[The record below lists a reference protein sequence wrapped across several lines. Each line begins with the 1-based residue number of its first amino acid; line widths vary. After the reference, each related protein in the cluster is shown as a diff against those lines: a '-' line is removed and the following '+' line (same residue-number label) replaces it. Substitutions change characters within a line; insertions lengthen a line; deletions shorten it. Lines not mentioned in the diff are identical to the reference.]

1 MKKNDRFLYL
11 RLLKYVIPYW
21 KKLALSAFLLALI
34 AASEPIFPALM
45 KPLIDDGFTN
55 HNQDLIKW
63 IPIAM
68 VALFIF
74 RGLITFA
81 SSYASAWVANRVVA
95 DLRVEMFSHL
105 LHLPVSFFD
114 QHSSARISS
123 HVAYDVGAVTGAATS
138 ALTVIVR
145 DSLTVLALLSWL
157 FWLDWKLTSITLG
170 MIPFIALTVRYFN
183 QRLRKVSLQGQYAMA
198 SITHAIEEAA
208 TNNRIIKV
216 HSAEEYESNHFQSI
230 NEKQRNISMR
240 ATVASSALTPLVQII
255 ASVSVAIIIGISL
268 NSSHENSV
276 TAGEFMGFLTALLL
290 LLPPIKRLTGITG
303 TIQRGL
309 AAAEMVFSIIDKKT
323 ERLHED
329 APHHINV
336 ANGEIEFRD
345 IYFKYP
351 ESDEPVLK
359 NFSLKI
365 PAGQTIALIGRS
377 GSGKTTVT
385 NLLSAF
391 YCIQNGNIILNGTNF
406 NTISLK
412 EIRSNIAL
420 VSQDIRLFN
429 NTILYNVAYGEDDPD
444 TERVKQSLVAA
455 HAIEFVDQLPDGINT
470 IIGQNG
476 VKLSGGQRQR
486 ISIARAFYKDPPI
499 LILDE
504 ATSALDTES
513 ERNVQTA
520 LNELMQGRTTIVV
533 AHRLSTIEKADRIIV
548 MDHGK
553 IIEDGTH
560 KQLLEDNGMY
570 AHYYQLQFSDL

>member
-1 MKKNDRFLYL
+1 MNDRSLYF
-11 RLLKYVIPYW
+11 RLLTYVIPYW
-21 KKLALSAFLLALI
+21 KRLALSAFLLALL

-55 HNQDLIKW
+55 HNKSVIEW
-63 IPIAM
+63 VPIAII
-68 VALFIF
+68 ALFF
-74 RGLITFA
+74 LRGMITFA

-95 DLRVEMFSHL
+95 DLRTEMFSHL

-114 QHSSARISS
+114 QNSSARISS

-157 FWLDWKLTSITLG
+157 LWLDWKLTSITLA

-183 QRLRKVSLQGQYAMA
+183 RRLRKVSSQGQYAMA
-198 SITHAIEEAA
+198 GITHSIEEAA
-208 TNNRIIKV
+208 TNNRIIKI
-216 HSAEEYESNHFQSI
+216 HSAEEYEADNFRSI

-255 ASVSVAIIIGISL
+255 ASFSVAIIIAVSL
-268 NSSHENSV
+268 NSSYENSA

-309 AAAEMVFSIIDKKT
+309 AAAEMVFSIIDEHT
-323 ERLHED
+323 ERRNGSSLQNKN
-329 APHHINV
+329 I
-336 ANGEIEFRD
+336 ANGKIEFKN

-351 ESDEPVLK
+351 ESKEPILES
-359 NFSLKI
+359 FSLQI
-365 PAGQTIALIGRS
+365 PAGQTIALVGRS
-377 GSGKTTVT
+377 GSGKTTIT
-385 NLLSAF
+385 SLLSGF
-391 YCIQNGNIILNGTNF
+391 YCIQNGDILLNNVSFKNIP
-406 NTISLK
+406 LK
-412 EIRSNIAL
+412 EIRKNIAL
-420 VSQDIRLFN
+420 VSQDVRLFN
-429 NTILYNVAYGEDDPD
+429 NTVLYNVAYGENNPD
-444 TERVKQSLVAA
+444 TDKVKQSLIAA
-455 HAIEFVDQLPDGINT
+455 HAMEFVDQLPDGVNT
-470 IIGQNG
+470 LVGQNG

-513 ERNVQTA
+513 ERNVQAA
-520 LNELMQGRTTIVV
+520 LDELMMDRTTIVI
-533 AHRLSTIEKADRIIV
+533 AHRLSTIERADRIIV
-548 MDHGK
+548 MDNGN
-553 IIEDGTH
+553 IREEGNH
-560 KQLLEDNGMY
+560 KELLKANGLY
-570 AHYYQLQFSDL
+570 AHYYQLQFSDTY

>member
-1 MKKNDRFLYL
+1 MNDRSLYF
-11 RLLKYVIPYW
+11 RLLTYVIPYW
-21 KKLALSAFLLALI
+21 KRLALSAFLLALL

-55 HNQDLIKW
+55 HNKSVIEW
-63 IPIAM
+63 VPIAII
-68 VALFIF
+68 ALFF
-74 RGLITFA
+74 LRGMITFA

-95 DLRVEMFSHL
+95 DLRTEMFSHL

-114 QHSSARISS
+114 QNSSARISS

-157 FWLDWKLTSITLG
+157 LWLDWKLTSITLT

-183 QRLRKVSLQGQYAMA
+183 RRLRKVSSQGQYAMA
-198 SITHAIEEAA
+198 GITHSIEEAA
-208 TNNRIIKV
+208 TNNRIIKI
-216 HSAEEYESNHFQSI
+216 HSAEEYEADNFRSI

-255 ASVSVAIIIGISL
+255 ASFSVAIIIAVSL
-268 NSSHENSV
+268 NSSYENSA

-309 AAAEMVFSIIDKKT
+309 AAAEMVFSIIDEHT
-323 ERLHED
+323 ERRNGSSLQNKN
-329 APHHINV
+329 I
-336 ANGEIEFRD
+336 ANGKIEFKN

-351 ESDEPVLK
+351 ESKEPILES
-359 NFSLKI
+359 FSLQI
-365 PAGQTIALIGRS
+365 PAGQTIALVGRS
-377 GSGKTTVT
+377 GSGKTTIT
-385 NLLSAF
+385 SLLSGF
-391 YCIQNGNIILNGTNF
+391 YCIQNGDILLNNVSFKNIP
-406 NTISLK
+406 LK
-412 EIRSNIAL
+412 EIRKNIAL
-420 VSQDIRLFN
+420 VSQDVRLFN
-429 NTILYNVAYGEDDPD
+429 NTVLYNVAYGENNPD
-444 TERVKQSLVAA
+444 TDKVKQSLIAA
-455 HAIEFVDQLPDGINT
+455 HAMEFVDQLPDGVNT
-470 IIGQNG
+470 LVGQNG

-513 ERNVQTA
+513 ERNVQAA
-520 LNELMQGRTTIVV
+520 LDELMMDRTTIVI
-533 AHRLSTIEKADRIIV
+533 AHRLSTIERADRIIV
-548 MDHGK
+548 MDNGN
-553 IIEDGTH
+553 IREEGNH
-560 KQLLEDNGMY
+560 KELLKANGLY
-570 AHYYQLQFSDL
+570 AHYYQLQFSDTY